1 MTDGLR
7 QFALDLRHR
16 AAMGREDFLVS
27 ASNAEAAA
35 WIDRWPDWPGPAL
48 VLVGPPGSGKSH
60 LGQVWRTRSRARVFG
75 AGAAPGFGDG
85 DAGASAIIEDAD
97 RQAGDAEVL
106 HLYNAVVEN
115 GGHVLVTARQP
126 PARWA
131 GRLPDLV
138 SRLAAAPTARIGSP
152 DEALISAVIVKMLAD
167 HRLDIAENV
176 LTYLVTR
183 MELSFAAAE
192 GLVADINRVSL
203 SARRGVTL
211 SVVREAL
218 RRRAPE
224 PD

>member
-1 MTDGLR
+1 MTGGLR
-7 QFALDLRHR
+7 QLALDLRHR

-75 AGAAPGFGDG
+75 AGAEPEFGDG
-85 DAGASAIIEDAD
+85 AAGAGAIIEDAD
-97 RQAGDAEVL
+97 RQTDDAAVL
-106 HLYNAVVEN
+106 HFYNAVVEN
-115 GGHVLVTARQP
+115 GGHALVTARQP

-138 SRLAAAPTARIGSP
+138 SRLAAAPTARIGPP

-192 GLVADINRVSL
+192 GLVSDINRVSL

-224 PD
+224 TG

>member
-1 MTDGLR
+1 MTRGTR
-7 QFALDLRHR
+7 QLALDLRHHP
-16 AAMGREDFLVS
+16 AMGREDFLVS
-27 ASNAEAAA
+27 SSNAEAAA

-60 LGQVWRTRSRARVFG
+60 LGQVWRTRSQARVFE
-75 AGAAPGFGDG
+75 ADAVPGLGETG
-85 DAGASAIIEDAD
+85 SSSVIIEDAD
-97 RQAGDAEVL
+97 RQSSDTAVL

-138 SRLAAAPTARIGSP
+138 SRLAAAPTASIGSP
-152 DEALISAVIVKMLAD
+152 DEALISAIVVKMLAD
-167 HRLDIAENV
+167 LHLDIADNV

-183 MELSFAAAE
+183 MELSFAATE
-192 GLVADINRVSL
+192 RLVAEINRAAL
-203 SARRGVTL
+203 AARRGVTL

-218 RRRAPE
+218 ERHPPE
-224 PD
+224 PE

>member
-1 MTDGLR
+1 MKNGIR
-7 QFALDLRHR
+7 QLALDLRYH

-27 ASNAEAAA
+27 SSNAEAAA

-60 LGQVWRTRSRARVFG
+60 LGQVWRTRSQARVFK
-75 AGAAPGFGDG
+75 ADAAPGLAE
-85 DAGASAIIEDAD
+85 AGSGNFIIEDAD
-97 RQAGDAEVL
+97 RQANDTAAL
-106 HLYNAVVEN
+106 HLYNTIVEN

-126 PARWA
+126 PARWD

-138 SRLAAAPTARIGSP
+138 SRLAAAPTASIGSP

-167 HRLDIAENV
+167 LHLDIADNV
-176 LTYLVTR
+176 LAYLVTR

-192 GLVADINRVSL
+192 WLVSEINRASL
-203 SARRGVTL
+203 AARRGVTL

-218 RRRAPE
+218 ERHAPE
-224 PD
+224 PE

>member
-1 MTDGLR
+1 MKHPVR
-7 QFALDLRHR
+7 QLALDLRHR

-27 ASNAEAAA
+27 ESNAEAAA

-60 LGQVWRTRSRARVFG
+60 LAQVWRTRSRARVFG
-75 AGAAPGFGDG
+75 AGAAPEFGDG
-85 DAGASAIIEDAD
+85 AAGAGAVIEDAD
-97 RQAGDAEVL
+97 RQADDAAAL

-192 GLVADINRVSL
+192 GLVSDINRVSL

-224 PD
+224 TD